1 MRFLKWLGP
10 GPSLERF
17 PKMLSA
23 CYWNGGTVVSAQVR
37 DISDKGAYLVTPER
51 WYVGTILTITFQ
63 YEAEANGTKSLE
75 AITVLCKVARH
86 DHEGMGIYFWAN
98 GSQRKALKRFLD
110 RVPCHETPLP
120 ASDEASEV
128 AIVSAT
134 GNPIAE
140 TASPLPAAN
149 DFSADPL
156 DIPDAPPTPERL
168 KSERQSTA
176 LEPAMDETSQSPS
189 NTQSALPGDRDSPSV
204 PQGGLTAFADN
215 APSARDISKNKS
227 QSLKMA
233 LTVIGVALTVFLGWL
248 MFRGIT
254 RKEGLEV
261 DRMKEAGAA
270 AARSAPA
277 NILAF
282 VGGKPIS
289 AAAKRSNDIYVV
301 IFMSVEAQ
309 YDNPPSIEDLDAIR
323 ETLTK
328 NGLTV
333 FDTKAGGYAL
343 EKGSGT
349 YRFGPST
356 RRSPSIVYLR
366 PELALTA
373 RKIRGLLRRW
383 VPIPD
388 QSVFFTDSEKLDN
401 EGFNLSF
408 KEFARVS
415 GIDIQIEF

>member
-1 MRFLKWLGP
+1 
-10 GPSLERF
+10 
-17 PKMLSA
+17 MLSA
-23 CYWNGGTVVSAQVR
+23 SYWNGGTVVSARVR
-37 DISDKGAYLVTPER
+37 DISGTGAYLVTPER
-51 WYVGTILTITFQ
+51 WYVGTMLTITFQ
-63 YEAEANGTKSLE
+63 YEAETSGTKSLE

-86 DHEGMGIYFWAN
+86 DHEGMGIYFWVH
-98 GSQRKALKRFLD
+98 GSRHRKELKRFLD

-128 AIVSAT
+128 AIISAT
-134 GNPIAE
+134 GNPIVE
-140 TASPLPAAN
+140 TPSPLPAAN
-149 DFSADPL
+149 DYSAGPL
-156 DIPDAPPTPERL
+156 DTPEAPPAPESTFL
-168 KSERQSTA
+168 TGSNGDLESERQPTA
-176 LEPAMDETSQSPS
+176 LESPIDETNGSPS
-189 NTQSALPGDRDSPSV
+189 STQSALPGDRVSQSAEVIEND
-204 PQGGLTAFADN
+204 GGNTLS
-215 APSARDISKNKS
+215 APDISKNKS

-233 LTVIGVALTVFLGWL
+233 LTAIGVALTVFLGWL
-248 MFRGIT
+248 MFWGIT
-254 RKEGLEV
+254 KKEGLEV
-261 DRMKEAGAA
+261 NRMKEAGAA
-270 AARSAPA
+270 AARAARP

-289 AAAKRSNDIYVV
+289 ATAKRSNDIYVA

-323 ETLTK
+323 DTLTK
-328 NGLTV
+328 NGLNV

-366 PELALTA
+366 PELEMTA

-383 VPIPD
+383 VAIPD